1 MAQGTEEHEGAERML
16 DPNVTI
22 RPYRDTD
29 FDDVAKICGRIW
41 VPDVEGYYD
50 RITFGRVMTAG
61 SLRRSSFS
69 YVAVRG
75 TSVIGACLGGF
86 AKDGAI
92 VQDHDQDAV
101 FDSLMM
107 AARKRAKLGGP
118 RVEEMLFRRL
128 RMYTTADV
136 FISRGYSNA
145 DAELNML
152 VVNPA
157 DQGHGIGQALY
168 DTAVDSFRQ
177 AGARGFFTMISDVKD
192 FSFVESRGLSLIQQK
207 DGPSRKSDDG
217 AIYLYGCRL

>member
-1 MAQGTEEHEGAERML
+1 MAQGAEEHEGAERML

-22 RPYRDTD
+22 RPYRDAD

-101 FDSLMM
+101 FDSLMA

-192 FSFVESRGLSLIQQK
+192 FSFVESRGLSLIQKK
-207 DGPSRKSDDG
+207 DGP
-217 AIYLYGCRL
+217 